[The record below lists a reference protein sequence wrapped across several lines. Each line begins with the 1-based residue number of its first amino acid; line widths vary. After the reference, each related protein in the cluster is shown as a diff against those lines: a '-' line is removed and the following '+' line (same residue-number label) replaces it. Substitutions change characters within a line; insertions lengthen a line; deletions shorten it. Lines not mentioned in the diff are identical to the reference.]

1 MDMDAVE
8 PTEQVEISEL
18 EPTEQATNVEPTSE
32 MMLEATPE
40 PTSAPTEAPIPNPTP
55 EPTSVPT
62 EPPTPVLT
70 PEPTPVPTE
79 PPTPVPTP
87 DPTPEPEPT
96 PVPTEPTS
104 APTEPSTPVSTPE
117 LTPEPEPIPEPTEEA
132 QVPMPSEGYTQ
143 VAAFRLMACGLRVD
157 QAVDCWG
164 SGITPDF
171 APSEGIF
178 TGLKRVSQGVCG
190 VRVDGSIG
198 CFGAPEFLS
207 ESGLYDVNLAEVP
220 FDTWETS
227 TEKAFTCGIRS
238 DNSAI
243 ECWPEQETHPDYKH
257 LFVDAYV
264 GPPGQ
269 FVDVAV
275 ASQAVCGLR
284 ADGSVVCNTWG
295 YWDGF
300 YEEPFLGMP
309 MSSIFG
315 GSDIVC
321 GIRVDFNALECVTG
335 GWAAERGIDEWSPA
349 PVVEVSAGDE
359 HLCALRTDAAIECWG
374 VNRYGQT
381 DAPEGAFVSVA
392 AAQWDSCGVRIT
404 GEVECW
410 GRSIAESLRQA
421 KLGDMT
427 YFRSGSG

>member
-1 MDMDAVE
+1 M
-8 PTEQVEISEL
+8 
-18 EPTEQATNVEPTSE
+18 
-32 MMLEATPE
+32 
-40 PTSAPTEAPIPNPTP
+40 
-55 EPTSVPT
+55 
-62 EPPTPVLT
+62 
-70 PEPTPVPTE
+70 
-79 PPTPVPTP
+79 
-87 DPTPEPEPT
+87 
-96 PVPTEPTS
+96 
-104 APTEPSTPVSTPE
+104 
-117 LTPEPEPIPEPTEEA
+117 
-132 QVPMPSEGYTQ
+132 
-143 VAAFRLMACGLRVD
+143 
-157 QAVDCWG
+157 
-164 SGITPDF
+164 
-171 APSEGIF
+171 
-178 TGLKRVSQGVCG
+178 
-190 VRVDGSIG
+190 
-198 CFGAPEFLS
+198 
-207 ESGLYDVNLAEVP
+207 
-220 FDTWETS
+220 
-227 TEKAFTCGIRS
+227 
-238 DNSAI
+238 
-243 ECWPEQETHPDYKH
+243 
-257 LFVDAYV
+257 

-275 ASQAVCGLR
+275 TSQAVCGLR
-284 ADGSVVCNTWG
+284 VDGSVVCNTWG